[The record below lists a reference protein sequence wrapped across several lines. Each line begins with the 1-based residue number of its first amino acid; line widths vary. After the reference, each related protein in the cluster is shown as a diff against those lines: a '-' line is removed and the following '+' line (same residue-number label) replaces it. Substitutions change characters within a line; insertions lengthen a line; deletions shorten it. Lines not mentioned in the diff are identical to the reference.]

1 MSNWR
6 AKCCGYLATTAVQE
20 SAKLNLETVE
30 ESVVVLTGVLYGQH
44 LQKISVVQ
52 LTQKTAAALK
62 AGCFLPQS

>member
-1 MSNWR
+1 M
-6 AKCCGYLATTAVQE
+6 AVQE

-30 ESVVVLTGVLYGQH
+30 KSVVVLTGVLYGQH